1 VSVRSEPIPA
11 ALNQVSGQIVDA
23 AFAVHRE
30 LGPGLLES
38 VYETCLCHELKLRR
52 IPFRSQVSLPVK
64 YKDLQLAN
72 GLRLDLVVADSVIVE
87 LKSVQRI
94 EAVFEAQLLSYL
106 KLSGFRVGLLINFK
120 AAVLRDGIFR
130 FVV

>member
-1 VSVRSEPIPA
+1 VRSEPIPS
-11 ALNQVSGQIVDA
+11 ALNEISGQIVDA

-38 VYETCLCHELKLRR
+38 VYETCLCHELKLRN
-52 IPFRSQVSLPVK
+52 IPFRSQVSLPVR
-64 YKDLQLAN
+64 YKDLHLEN
-72 GLRLDLVVADSVIVE
+72 GLRLDLVVADLVVVE

-106 KLSGFRVGLLINFK
+106 KLSGFRVGLLINFNAPILK
-120 AAVLRDGIFR
+120 EGIFR
-130 FVV
+130 FIV